1 MHLPILQRCEWETAL
16 AQIESGLELAMSHHQ
31 PDLVAEAHWLKWL
44 LHAHRADNRTAEA
57 AAAAG
62 GGAKGRK
69 TPSEA
74 VETAEAVEKREAVR
88 EERMLALKSLHHAI
102 EAQPHR
108 PALVLDLVLERLRAA
123 QEETVDDTANDDTTN
138 EWAPAALEQATAP

>member
-1 MHLPILQRCEWETAL
+1 M
-16 AQIESGLELAMSHHQ
+16 
-31 PDLVAEAHWLKWL
+31 
-44 LHAHRADNRTAEA
+44 
-57 AAAAG
+57 
-62 GGAKGRK
+62 
-69 TPSEA
+69 
-74 VETAEAVEKREAVR
+74 ETAEAVEKREAVR